1 MEKNELLLM
10 SIKTKYASR
19 IFAGTKEYEFR
30 RKSIGEKN
38 CYKKIYIYSSEEEK
52 AIVGY
57 IIVDKILNG
66 NLKKIQALT
75 NSFNNKGMDNYFNGC
90 EECYALHISEY
101 YKFIKPIKLAD
112 IKSKYEKFVV
122 PQFYRYI
129 KEEEP
134 IYDLLESTLVE
145 WKHIKNN
152 VITNNIIHILK

>member
-10 SIKTKYASR
+10 SIKTKYASM

-75 NSFNNKGMDNYFNGC
+75 NSFNNKGMENYFNGC
-90 EECYALHISEY
+90 EECYALHISEHH
-101 YKFIKPIKLAD
+101 KFIKPIKLAY
-112 IKSKYEKFVV
+112 IKSQYEKFVV

-145 WKHIKNN
+145 
-152 VITNNIIHILK
+152 

>member
-1 MEKNELLLM
+1 MKENELLLM

-38 CYKKIYIYSSEEEK
+38 CYKKIYIYSSEEEN

-75 NSFNNKGMDNYFNGC
+75 NSFNNKGMENYFNGC
-90 EECYALHISEY
+90 EGCYALHISEY
-101 YKFIKPIKLAD
+101 HKFIKPIKLAD
-112 IKSKYEKFVV
+112 IKNQYKKFVV

-134 IYDLLESTLVE
+134 IYDLLESRLVE
-145 WKHIKNN
+145 
-152 VITNNIIHILK
+152 

>member
-38 CYKKIYIYSSEEEK
+38 CHKKIYIYSSEKEK

-145 WKHIKNN
+145 
-152 VITNNIIHILK
+152 

>member
-1 MEKNELLLM
+1 MKENELLLM

-38 CYKKIYIYSSEEEK
+38 CHKKIYIYSSEEEK

-66 NLKKIQALT
+66 NLKKIQVLT

-101 YKFIKPIKLAD
+101 HKFIKPIKLAD
-112 IKSKYEKFVV
+112 IKNQHKKFVV

-145 WKHIKNN
+145 
-152 VITNNIIHILK
+152 